1 MQPGRFGEL
10 RLTAEDCGCPAR
22 RNSFGCRYLWDD
34 FLDDFLDGFQSAAEG
49 FLR

>member
-1 MQPGRFGEL
+1 L
-10 RLTAEDCGCPAR
+10 RLTAEDCGGHAR

-34 FLDDFLDGFQSAAEG
+34 FLDDFLDGFLAGFLAGFQSAAEG